1 MRIKPSS
8 ATLKQALSTLSVPTL
23 KPMMNLLSIPK
34 PRPRLKA
41 DMVEAISL
49 RLTGRSLRELWERLD
64 KTQQLAVKEALY
76 GLEGRFEA
84 KRFRAKYGVLPKR
97 IDKGDTTEPT
107 LLHLFLY
114 PPDGYRYFAPTTI
127 PRDFVKQLREFV
139 PEPEEPTVSAVDEI
153 PEFIDRRRIAFVP
166 KGQKPRFDRVLLT
179 RRAMEQPAAYD
190 LFAVLRLVDQG
201 KISVSAKTRRA
212 SAVSVR
218 RIAEVLHGGDFFD
231 PNQKKRKS
239 WEQTIGPIRAFA
251 WPWLVQ
257 AGKLVQRRGSK
268 LVLNKA
274 GRAAFTAP
282 PAETLRRIWQW
293 WLKSTLLDEFSR
305 MEDIKGQ
312 HRGRGKRTMT
322 AVRHR
327 RPLIDDALAE
337 CPVGDWV
344 QVDEF
349 FRFME
354 AAELD
359 VSVTRDPWRLYL
371 VEMRHG
377 SFGFAGNHEW
387 SLLQGRYVL
396 CLLLEYV
403 ATLGLVDVAFTD
415 PHGARRDFRHMWGAD
430 DLEFLSR
437 YDGLEYFRL
446 NPLGAYCVGQT
457 DEYEPGSPPIRTA
470 LTLYTDLRVES
481 ATPLPP
487 EELVVLETYA
497 RVESDGVWRLD
508 LTRALTAVESGQDVA
523 QLREFLDARDDQP
536 LPEKVEGF
544 IRSVELGARA
554 LKRKGP
560 ALLIECADKEIAERI
575 AADRRAAKYCVRAGP
590 RGLVVPA
597 KSEAAFRRAAHALGY
612 ALPAG

>member
-282 PAETLRRIWQW
+282 PAETRRRIWRW

-327 RPLIDDALAE
+327 RPLIDEALAE

-396 CLLLEYV
+396 CLLFEYV

-508 LTRALTAVESGQDVA
+508 LTRALSAVESGQDVT

-597 KSEAAFRRAAHALGY
+597 RSEAAFRRAAHALGY
-612 ALPAG
+612 ALPLS

>member
-282 PAETLRRIWQW
+282 PAETRRRIWRW

-327 RPLIDDALAE
+327 RPLIDEALAE

-396 CLLLEYV
+396 CLLFEYV

-508 LTRALTAVESGQDVA
+508 LTRALSAVESGQDVT

-597 KSEAAFRRAAHALGY
+597 RSEAAFRRAAHALGY

>member
-64 KTQQLAVKEALY
+64 KTQQMAVKEALY

-114 PPDGYRYFAPTTI
+114 PPDSYRYFAPTTI

-212 SAVSVR
+212 SAVSVQ

-231 PNQKKRKS
+231 PNEKRKR
-239 WEQTIGPIRAFA
+239 WEQTIGSIRAFA

-257 AGKLVQRRGSK
+257 AGKLVQRCGSK

-274 GRAAFTAP
+274 GRAAFTAL

-508 LTRALTAVESGQDVA
+508 LTRALTAVESGQDVT

-597 KSEAAFRRAAHALGY
+597 RSEAAFRRAAHALGY